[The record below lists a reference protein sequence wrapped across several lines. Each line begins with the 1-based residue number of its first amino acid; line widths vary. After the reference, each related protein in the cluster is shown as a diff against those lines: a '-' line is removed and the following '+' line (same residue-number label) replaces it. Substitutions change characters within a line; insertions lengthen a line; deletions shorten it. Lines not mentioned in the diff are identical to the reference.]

1 MKIILRQVQISVLV
15 PSNLQIDR
23 NKKNMIM
30 VGTQCTH
37 SGEICSDQSMEVYR
51 LIVQGGGVPFIASIM
66 IPYFYNMAFYAS
78 NIPYLT

>member
-1 MKIILRQVQISVLV
+1 
-15 PSNLQIDR
+15 
-23 NKKNMIM
+23 M

-37 SGEICSDQSMEVYR
+37 SGEKCSDQSMEVYR

-78 NIPYLT
+78 KIPHST